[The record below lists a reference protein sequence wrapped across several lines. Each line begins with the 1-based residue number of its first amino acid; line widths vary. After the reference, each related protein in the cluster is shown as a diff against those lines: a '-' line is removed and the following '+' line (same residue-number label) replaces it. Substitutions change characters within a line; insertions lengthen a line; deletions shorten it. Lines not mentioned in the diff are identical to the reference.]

1 MKKLFE
7 SSVSHPDE
15 PYDGEKTGIK
25 DLLLD
30 LAHDE
35 TTASRAFILDEHEVK
50 EWIIAGRLERVLDSF
65 MAGHELPGKKKKRSV
80 SDISYKLG
88 DGLYLRAFQVPPEDI
103 AGETNKF
110 VLSLRME
117 GIDGRNADRAR
128 EIFTD
133 LRGIPV

>member
-7 SSVSHPDE
+7 GKVSHPDE
-15 PYDGEKTGIK
+15 PFDGEQPGIK
-25 DLLLD
+25 GLLLD

-35 TTASRAFILDEHEVK
+35 TTASRAFILDEHDVK

-65 MAGHELPGKKKKRSV
+65 MAGHELPGKKKKKSV

-88 DGLYLRAFQVPPEDI
+88 DGLYLRAFQVPPENLS
-103 AGETNKF
+103 GETEKF
-110 VLSLRME
+110 VLGLRLE

-128 EIFTD
+128 TIFAD